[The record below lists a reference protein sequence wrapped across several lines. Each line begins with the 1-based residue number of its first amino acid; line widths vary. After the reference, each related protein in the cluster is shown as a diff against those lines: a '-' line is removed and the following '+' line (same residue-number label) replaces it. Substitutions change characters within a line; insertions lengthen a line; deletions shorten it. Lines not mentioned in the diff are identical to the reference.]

1 VLIMDEEKIEATGA
15 ISGDELLQSIPQIGD
30 MMFSNTDTAS
40 NLNAARGD
48 VGSINLRNLGTG
60 NTLLMVNGRR
70 MVPHPGTQTES
81 LVPRQTANI
90 NAIPLFGTRRVET
103 LLGGASALYGSDA
116 VAGVVNV
123 VLDTHYQG
131 SRCRPSTA
139 APRTSTCARATSTSR
154 PASGSTTAARGRR
167 CWAAGPTA
175 PTCRRTRAT
184 TAPTWTAAR

>member
-1 VLIMDEEKIEATGA
+1 FAQQPEAQEPPQQAEATAQQLDGVVVVGSRLASTRTEGPSPVLIMDEEKIEATGA
-15 ISGDELLQSIPQIGD
+15 ISGDELLQAIPQVGD

-81 LVPRQTANI
+81 LVPRQTANM

-131 SRCRPSTA
+131 F
-139 APRTSTCARATSTSR
+139 
-154 PASGSTTAARGRR
+154 
-167 CWAAGPTA
+167 
-175 PTCRRTRAT
+175 
-184 TAPTWTAAR
+184 